1 MIFIRKKKL
10 LKQLEEWQVSIR
22 TSNQNVKKKF
32 IKEKKDR
39 QARDMQLY
47 EDGNDNAFNYIIGKI
62 ERNELWK
69 QLK

>member
-10 LKQLEEWQVSIR
+10 LNQLAEWQTGIR
-22 TSNQNVKKKF
+22 KSNQLAKKKF
-32 IKEKKDR
+32 IEEKKDR

-62 ERNELWK
+62 KRNEL
-69 QLK
+69 

>member
-10 LKQLEEWQVSIR
+10 LKQLEEWQTDIR
-22 TSNQNVKKKF
+22 KSNQNVKKKF

-62 ERNELWK
+62 RREG
-69 QLK
+69 